1 MSATDWSV
9 VALARIEWHDPR
21 VMIGVGIFG
30 VVALCLGLSDLIRNL
45 RRQEDKRVDDRLMGV
60 SRAPKKSKSETD
72 IRKSLIK
79 KGAIAA
85 GSGFLKR
92 LGRFKP
98 IDNLQKA
105 CYQAD
110 LDWHAAHLVTR
121 LLVASVVAMFVLHV
135 VGFSLARAVILGG
148 SVLVM
153 PIMYVYFMK
162 KRRLNALID
171 QLPEVF
177 DAIVAAL
184 RAGQS
189 LPAAI
194 RVVSEQLPEP
204 ARTEFGLV
212 YQEQNFGV
220 PLEDALTNMRN
231 RLNQMDVSFFVTAVL
246 VQKSTGGDLA
256 EVLDNIG
263 EIIRSRIKLF
273 GQVRALT
280 AEGRL
285 SGWVLMALPPTMM
298 LVLLFINPDYANR
311 LLQTELGN
319 KLLMFAGISQM
330 FGLIMI
336 KKIVTIDV

>member
-1 MSATDWSV
+1 
-9 VALARIEWHDPR
+9 
-21 VMIGVGIFG
+21 
-30 VVALCLGLSDLIRNL
+30 
-45 RRQEDKRVDDRLMGV
+45 V
-60 SRAPKKSKSETD
+60 SRAPKKGKSDTE

-79 KGAIAA
+79 KSAIAA

-92 LGRFKP
+92 MGRFKP

-110 LDWHAAHLVTR
+110 LDWNAAHVVVR
-121 LLVASVVAMFVLHV
+121 LLVGSVVAIFVLHV
-135 VGFSLARAVILGG
+135 VGVEVVRAVLLG
-148 SVLVM
+148 SLVIVL
-153 PIMYVYFMK
+153 PIMYVRFMK

-177 DAIVAAL
+177 DAIVGAL

-194 RVVSEQLPEP
+194 GVVSEQLPEP

-212 YQEQNFGV
+212 YQEQNLGV
-220 PLEDALTNMRN
+220 RLEDALNNMRY

-263 EIIRSRIKLF
+263 GIIRARIKLF

-285 SGWVLMALPPTMM
+285 SGWVLMALPPAMM
-298 LVLLFINPDYANR
+298 LVLLFINPEYANR
-311 LLQTELGN
+311 LLQTTLGN
-319 KLLMFAGISQM
+319 QLLWGAAVSQL

-336 KKIVTIDV
+336 KKIVTIEV

>member
-1 MSATDWSV
+1 MSTTEWSV
-9 VALARIEWHDPR
+9 LPLAEIAWHDAR

-60 SRAPKKSKSETD
+60 SRAPKKGKSDSD
-72 IRKSLIK
+72 IRKSLVK
-79 KGAIAA
+79 KSAIAA
-85 GSGFLKR
+85 GSGFLKG

-98 IDNLQKA
+98 VGNLQKA

-110 LDWHAAHLVTR
+110 LDWNAAHVVTR
-121 LLVASVVAMFVLHV
+121 LFVGSLVAMFVLHV
-135 VGFSLARAVILGG
+135 VGFTPVRAVLLGG
-148 SVLVM
+148 LVLVL
-153 PIMYVYFMK
+153 PIMYVYYMK

-177 DAIVAAL
+177 DAIVGAL

-194 RVVSEQLPEP
+194 GVVSEQLPEP

-212 YQEQNFGV
+212 YQEQNLGV
-220 PLEDALTNMRN
+220 PLEDALNNMRG

-285 SGWVLMALPPTMM
+285 SGWVLMALPPMM
-298 LVLLFINPDYANR
+298 NRILDCSNQCLKVILEISFI
-311 LLQTELGN
+311 
-319 KLLMFAGISQM
+319 FS
-330 FGLIMI
+330 
-336 KKIVTIDV
+336 